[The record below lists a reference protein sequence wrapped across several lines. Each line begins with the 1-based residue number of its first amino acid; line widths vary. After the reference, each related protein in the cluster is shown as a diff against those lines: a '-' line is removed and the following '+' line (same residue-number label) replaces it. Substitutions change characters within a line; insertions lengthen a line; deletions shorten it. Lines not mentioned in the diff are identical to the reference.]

1 MTDLPTE
8 GGSYIRD
15 PKTGALTRQPD
26 DAPAEPEAPATPVP
40 KTKGG
45 K

>member
-1 MTDLPTE
+1 MPDLPTQ

-15 PKTGALTRQPD
+15 PKTGALI
-26 DAPAEPEAPATPVP
+26 PADSSEPEPTPTTDP
-40 KTKGG
+40 ETTKKGG

>member
-15 PKTGALTRQPD
+15 PKTGALTRVPD
-26 DAPAEPEAPATPVP
+26 EAPAEPEAPAPVTPEP
-40 KTKGG
+40 KGG

>member
-1 MTDLPTE
+1 MPDLPTQ

-15 PKTGALTRQPD
+15 PKTGALSPANGPQP
-26 DAPAEPEAPATPVP
+26 EPTPTTDP
-40 KTKGG
+40 ETTKKGG

>member
-8 GGSYIRD
+8 GGTYIRD
-15 PKTGALTRQPD
+15 PKTGQLTRIPD
-26 DAPAEPEAPATPVP
+26 EAPTEPEAPAEPETKP
-40 KTKGG
+40 KGG